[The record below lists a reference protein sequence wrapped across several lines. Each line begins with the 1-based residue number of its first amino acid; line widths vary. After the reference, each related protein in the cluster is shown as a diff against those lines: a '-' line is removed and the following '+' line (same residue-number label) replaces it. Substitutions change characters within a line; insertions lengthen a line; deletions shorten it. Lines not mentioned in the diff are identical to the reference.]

1 MYPGPALADVTSFAQ
16 AVYLQTHGITND
28 VTGSDLTSFLNDT
41 VTWANMF
48 ASELELK
55 ADWKYLRTNNN
66 ALGTVAANTTT
77 YTLATNI
84 RKPIYHPQRQL
95 TIQQSGVIVSTWTL
109 VDPDQIQGE
118 GYTSGYQSS
127 PSPYMPGGAY
137 PYNPQYAM
145 VDNGVLTLSRV
156 PYDYEVGGTLVADTM
171 AWMPQLSLTDSTLLQ
186 IVTPPK
192 IMVLG
197 VAKDNLPPDLVR
209 GGLATLI
216 ETRYNTLLADAIKDN
231 GGSSMDDESMP
242 DDLSFVGGNYLNG

>member
-1 MYPGPALADVTSFAQ
+1 MSIYTGNALNDVTTFAQ
-16 AVYLQTHGITND
+16 DVYLQTHGIYND
-28 VTGSDLTSFLNDT
+28 VTGTDLTDFLNQT
-41 VTWANMF
+41 ISWTNMF

-66 ALGTVAANTTT
+66 TLGTVAANTQT
-77 YTLATNI
+77 YQLDSSI
-84 RKPIYHPQRQL
+84 RKPIYHPQRLL
-95 TIQQSGVIVSTWTL
+95 TIQQDGIVVSKWIL
-109 VDPDQIQGE
+109 VDPDQINDDPRIYVTTNNGP
-118 GYTSGYQSS
+118 YTG
-127 PSPYMPGGAY
+127 P
-137 PYNPQYAM
+137 NYAM

-156 PYDYEVGGTLVADTM
+156 PYDYEVGGTIVADTI

-197 VAKDNLPPDLVR
+197 VAKDSLPPDLVR

-216 ETRYNTLLADAIKDN
+216 ETRYDNLLADAIKDN

-242 DDLSFVGGNYLNG
+242 DDLSFTGGVYLNG